1 MKPVYLSILQ
11 KETGTR
17 IKTLLKEKGYT
28 VKDIQEAMGFEYPQ
42 AIYKW
47 LSGNSLPTL
56 DNFVILSR
64 VLNTRIEDILV
75 IDEDIVFYL
84 LQSRKSYPTS
94 RLGVSAHFFCARTQ
108 KKKFHSSSEFDK
120 ISDGINQK
128 GRAEKETDCYNEVK
142 IRQIQSAYRQDKTL
156 CRREE
161 KTMKNRKAQFQKL
174 GIAVFVIAVTGIAT
188 CAVQYNNHKQFD
200 LTVGEHSIGKE
211 EYLNCMK
218 SVEYDTKMQ
227 IQQDY
232 NAIYEEDFWEKEY
245 DDKHG
250 YEILAENTVEQ
261 LKYIHAVYD
270 LAKECGDVS
279 DSSYEALEQRWKDEN
294 AERSEK
300 VAKGEVIYG
309 LKEYT
314 FQLYLDYEI
323 STLKEQY
330 CNDLTREGMELTE
343 AEILECYESRDW
355 IFGGSEENADLETA
369 RIAVEREVREQKY
382 DEKIAQLENDSQVNG
397 DMEQVSRFTLKNIE

>member
-1 MKPVYLSILQ
+1 
-11 KETGTR
+11 
-17 IKTLLKEKGYT
+17 
-28 VKDIQEAMGFEYPQ
+28 
-42 AIYKW
+42 
-47 LSGNSLPTL
+47 
-56 DNFVILSR
+56 
-64 VLNTRIEDILV
+64 
-75 IDEDIVFYL
+75 
-84 LQSRKSYPTS
+84 
-94 RLGVSAHFFCARTQ
+94 
-108 KKKFHSSSEFDK
+108 
-120 ISDGINQK
+120 
-128 GRAEKETDCYNEVK
+128 
-142 IRQIQSAYRQDKTL
+142 
-156 CRREE
+156 
-161 KTMKNRKAQFQKL
+161 
-174 GIAVFVIAVTGIAT
+174 
-188 CAVQYNNHKQFD
+188 
-200 LTVGEHSIGKE
+200 
-211 EYLNCMK
+211 
-218 SVEYDTKMQ
+218 MQ

-330 CNDLTREGMELTE
+330 CNDLTREGMKLTE
-343 AEILECYESRDW
+343 AEVLECYESRDW
-355 IFGGSEENADLETA
+355 IFGGNEENADLETA
-369 RIAVEREVREQKY
+369 RVAVEREVREQKY
-382 DEKIAQLENDSQVNG
+382 DEKITQLENDSQVNG
-397 DMEQVSRFTLKNIE
+397 DMEKVSRFTLKNIE

>member
-1 MKPVYLSILQ
+1 
-11 KETGTR
+11 
-17 IKTLLKEKGYT
+17 
-28 VKDIQEAMGFEYPQ
+28 
-42 AIYKW
+42 
-47 LSGNSLPTL
+47 
-56 DNFVILSR
+56 
-64 VLNTRIEDILV
+64 
-75 IDEDIVFYL
+75 
-84 LQSRKSYPTS
+84 
-94 RLGVSAHFFCARTQ
+94 
-108 KKKFHSSSEFDK
+108 
-120 ISDGINQK
+120 
-128 GRAEKETDCYNEVK
+128 
-142 IRQIQSAYRQDKTL
+142 
-156 CRREE
+156 
-161 KTMKNRKAQFQKL
+161 MKNRKAQFQKL

-270 LAKECGDVS
+270 LAKEQGDIT
-279 DSSYEALEQRWKDEN
+279 DSSYEALEKRWKDEN

-300 VAKGEVIYG
+300 VEKGEVIYG
-309 LKEYT
+309 LKENT

-323 STLKEQY
+323 STLKEKY
-330 CNDLTREGMELTE
+330 CNDTNREGMKLTE
-343 AEILECYESRDW
+343 DEIQEHYQSREW
-355 IFGGSEENADLETA
+355 IFGDSDENADLEMA
-369 RIAVEREVREQKY
+369 RIAVERELREQKY
-382 DEKIAQLENDSQVNG
+382 DDMITQRETDSQVAGN
-397 DMEQVSRFTLKNIE
+397 MENVNRLTLKNIQ

>member
-1 MKPVYLSILQ
+1 
-11 KETGTR
+11 
-17 IKTLLKEKGYT
+17 
-28 VKDIQEAMGFEYPQ
+28 
-42 AIYKW
+42 
-47 LSGNSLPTL
+47 
-56 DNFVILSR
+56 
-64 VLNTRIEDILV
+64 
-75 IDEDIVFYL
+75 
-84 LQSRKSYPTS
+84 
-94 RLGVSAHFFCARTQ
+94 
-108 KKKFHSSSEFDK
+108 
-120 ISDGINQK
+120 
-128 GRAEKETDCYNEVK
+128 
-142 IRQIQSAYRQDKTL
+142 
-156 CRREE
+156 
-161 KTMKNRKAQFQKL
+161 MKNRKTQFQKL
-174 GIAVFVIAVTGIAT
+174 GIAVFVIAVAGIAT
-188 CAVQYNNHKQFD
+188 CAVQYNNHNRFD

-294 AERSEK
+294 EERSEK

-369 RIAVEREVREQKY
+369 RVAVEREVREQKY

-397 DMEQVSRFTLKNIE
+397 DMEKVSRFTLKNIE